1 MYSLKLSRQTV
12 LMAEAALESRGTAV
26 LLQVITVFK
35 KKRVQRLCNSGKHLR
50 NCIDRKL
57 GNEMPYCLTFILF
70 CSFIKKQKRCKK

>member
-35 KKRVQRLCNSGKHLR
+35 KNV
-50 NCIDRKL
+50 
-57 GNEMPYCLTFILF
+57 
-70 CSFIKKQKRCKK
+70 CKDFAIAENTYVIA